1 MKQAVNKIRNEMDA
15 NTDNSYIQIV
25 GQSLLDH
32 IHRRTRKRQKKLAI
46 SKKRYPIALLEMKK
60 AS

>member
-25 GQSLLDH
+25 GQSLPDH
-32 IHRRTRKRQKKLAI
+32 IQAHPKEAEKISNFQKTI
-46 SKKRYPIALLEMKK
+46 SNSLLEMKK